1 MELGVQGAKHSVST
15 KGCLQCSIT
24 SLQGQWELISAGWA
38 LALGEKTADVIHRL
52 FFLGNFLLADIVG
65 DVISCVKCT

>member
-1 MELGVQGAKHSVST
+1 MELDVQGAKHPVST

-38 LALGEKTADVIHRL
+38 LALGEKTADVIQAV
-52 FFLGNFLLADIVG
+52 FSG
-65 DVISCVKCT
+65 